1 MDLSLSGMRASEF
14 DGDAVL
20 QIGQKNHI
28 IAIFVGTLMKQY
40 KDGTRFLSGTSAC
53 RWYINENDIPA
64 IKAFQR
70 RYTLSLQLIFY
81 IPRIL
86 HVYLITFFK
95 LTTIQ
100 INY

>member
-1 MDLSLSGMRASEF
+1 MGNTIDLSLSGMRALEF

-40 KDGTRFLSGTSAC
+40 KNGTHFLSGTAAC

-64 IKAFQR
+64 IKAFHR
-70 RYTLSLQLIFY
+70 RYTLSLQLI
-81 IPRIL
+81 L
-86 HVYLITFFK
+86 HVSAIL
-95 LTTIQ
+95 
-100 INY
+100 